1 VRTLTDTYKTVDG
14 LPIQVDLHRPD
25 DDRVHP
31 VVVWIHGGALIMG
44 SRSGIMPAQLDAYVT
59 AGYAVAAID
68 YRLAPETKLASIVD
82 DVVDAIAWL
91 REIGASRFG
100 LDPERL
106 AAVGHSAGG
115 YLALTAGARC
125 RARPTAVVAF
135 YGYADVI
142 GPWYSQPDPFYRQRP
157 LVSDHDA
164 FAAVGTS
171 PLAGATGLDSERRF
185 LFYLYCRQQGLW
197 PRLVSRVDLR
207 ENPRG
212 LDAWCP
218 IQQATADYPPTMLLH
233 GDRDTDVPYR
243 QSVDMA
249 AALTRLGVPCELV
262 TIPGGEHGFDR
273 AMSNG
278 DAKAADAFDKALG
291 FLNRHLA
298 DG

>member
-1 VRTLTDTYKTVDG
+1 
-14 LPIQVDLHRPD
+14 LPIQVDVYRPD
-25 DDRVHP
+25 DDRVYP
-31 VVVWIHGGALIMG
+31 VLVWIHGGALIMG
-44 SRSGIMPAQLDAYVT
+44 SRSGIMRAQLDAYV
-59 AGYAVAAID
+59 AEGYAVAAID
-68 YRLAPETKLASIVD
+68 YRLAPETKLGNIVD
-82 DVVDAIAWL
+82 DVVDAIAWV
-91 REIGASRFG
+91 RETGAARYG
-100 LDPERL
+100 LDPGRL
-106 AAVGHSAGG
+106 ATIGHSAGG

-125 RARPTAVVAF
+125 RPRPSAVVAF
-135 YGYADVI
+135 YGYGDIV

-197 PRLVSRVDLR
+197 PSLVSGVDLR

-218 IQQATADYPPTMLLH
+218 IQQVTADYPPTMLLH
-233 GDRDTDVPYR
+233 GDRDTDVPCQ

-273 AMSNG
+273 AMSDG
-278 DAKAADAFDKALG
+278 DTQAVDAFAKVLR
-291 FLNRHLA
+291 FLKRHLA
-298 DG
+298 DD